1 MKYEP
6 PGSLSQSERL
16 EQSEPPTSHSSPREP
31 THPILNLQRTIGNR
45 AVQRLV
51 QAKLAA
57 AHSQESPETKA
68 NHLPEPIGG
77 SSATTVQRKCA
88 CGGIA
93 GPDGECAQCREKRIL
108 LQSNARTSDRAAGQG
123 NPSVPAIVDDV
134 LRTPGEPLDPATR
147 TVMESRFGH
156 DFASGQ
162 THLQASAS
170 GSSGLTLGG
179 QNDPLESAAEA
190 TAETIINTQPDSSG
204 QRYDLSHVRVHTD
217 DRAAASARALDA
229 HAYTV
234 GHDVVFGAG
243 GYAPDASRGVRLLA
257 HELTHVVQ
265 QDAMPQSRLIQR
277 DGMGDV
283 HLAEACDDF
292 IDKIHAAPAFTALNA
307 ENRNLTEEIITEIR
321 KRSRPDQ
328 YHFLSL
334 LKLLF
339 DTPVKPPATISAETQ
354 ASTTTAA
361 TAEKARLKQP
371 AEAKNVT
378 LEEKASSDPK
388 RKWVAIPG
396 KFGGGTYY
404 VDRSSPT
411 NIVVKANILL
421 TPKGTGTKK
430 DVDAIKRMEDAIE
443 KAASTKGY
451 LVDIRFVDTA
461 TPDTFKVDVDPS
473 KWEVATNWSGGDP
486 VGFAHELHHMFAF
499 ELDRYDYTRHASNE
513 SMEIPDRLYWFRQE
527 LKKPPN
533 YNDPTSI
540 MSSAAHPNDDDA
552 CRVAGLDPAICVPAR
567 ASARAAAKP

>member
-1 MKYEP
+1 MEYERG
-6 PGSLSQSERL
+6 GSVSELERL
-16 EQSEPPTSHSSPREP
+16 AQSEPPESHPPREP
-31 THPILNLQRTIGNR
+31 IHPVLNLQRTIGNR

-57 AHSQESPETKA
+57 GHPVDSDEREVSRGTGKRV
-68 NHLPEPIGG
+68 G
-77 SSATTVQRKCA
+77 SSSTVVQRKCA

-93 GPDGECAQCREKRIL
+93 GPGGECEECREKRIF
-108 LQSNARTSDRAAGQG
+108 LQSNARTSDRAAPT
-123 NPSVPAIVDDV
+123 NSAVPAIVDDV

-147 TVMESRFGH
+147 VSMEPRFGH
-156 DFASGQ
+156 DLPSGQ
-162 THLQASAS
+162 TRPRAALS
-170 GSSGLTLGG
+170 GSAGLTIGPP
-179 QNDPLESAAEA
+179 DDHLESEAEA
-190 TAETIINTQPDSSG
+190 TAEGIMSARPGSIG

-234 GHDVVFGAG
+234 GHDVVFGTG
-243 GYAPDASRGVRLLA
+243 EYAPDTSRGARLLA

-265 QDAMPQSRLIQR
+265 QDAMPQSHLIQR

-283 HLAEACDDF
+283 HLAEACSDL
-292 IDKIHAAPAFTALNA
+292 IDKIRGTPAFKALNVDS
-307 ENRNLTEEIITEIR
+307 RRLTEEIIAEIR
-321 KRSRPDQ
+321 KRSLADQ

-339 DTPVKPPATISAETQ
+339 DTPVKPPATISVETQ

-361 TAEKARLKQP
+361 TAEKARLTKP

-378 LEEKASSDPK
+378 LEEKASADPK
-388 RKWVAIPG
+388 RSWVAIPG

-404 VDRSSPT
+404 VDRTSPS
-411 NIVVKANILL
+411 NIVVKADILL

-430 DVDAIKRMEDAIE
+430 DVDAIKSMEDAIE
-443 KAASTKGY
+443 KAASTRGY
-451 LVDIRFVDTA
+451 LVDIRFVNTA
-461 TPDTFKVDVDPS
+461 AADTFKVDVDPS

-499 ELDRYDYTRHASNE
+499 ELDRYDYTSHARNE
-513 SMEIPDRLYWFRQE
+513 SMEIPDRLHWFREE

-540 MSSAAHPNDDDA
+540 MNSATHPNDDDA
-552 CRVAGLDPAICVPAR
+552 CRVAGLDVAKCVPAR
-567 ASARAAAKP
+567 AAARAVAKP